1 VNESF
6 AWYSYLGKSANEEKK
21 CDRQN
26 KLGKRKTKIFKGFL
40 FCIILIPI
48 AEAEAK

>member
-6 AWYSYLGKSANEEKK
+6 AWYPYLGKSANEEKK

-26 KLGKRKTKIFKGFL
+26 KLGKGKLKFL
-40 FCIILIPI
+40 KDFYFVVLIPI